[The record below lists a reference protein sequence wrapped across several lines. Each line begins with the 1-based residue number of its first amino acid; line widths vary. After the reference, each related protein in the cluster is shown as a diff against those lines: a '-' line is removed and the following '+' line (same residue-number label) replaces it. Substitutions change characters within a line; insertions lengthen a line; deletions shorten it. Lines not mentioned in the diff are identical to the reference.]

1 MKRQHRQL
9 LSLWIGLLCLADR
22 ASALGL
28 GDVKIYSHLGEP
40 LVAEVQVLDQSNSQ
54 GEVRATIGKDSDYQA
69 LGIEYSALHAQLSFE
84 PVSRNGQNYL
94 RIRSDLPV
102 HEPYVDFVLSLRDAQ
117 GQLLRE
123 VTILLDP
130 KPQAVQPAPSSSQSP
145 RLGNARAQAS
155 LPSAATA
162 PAQANSHYRV
172 QVGDSLWKIA
182 GEVKPAELT
191 QEQTMQAILAY
202 NPGAFISGDPAR
214 LMLGS
219 RLTIPSAQQIAAL
232 QHDAPL
238 AKPTQLVA
246 TETKP
251 TPAAVVARASAD
263 QSTPNAMPLRE
274 ATYSQQQSELEQF
287 LQQKAQLA
295 ADMRRL
301 SETLASL
308 NHRLAQATQ
317 TMAELKGSL
326 PAPAE
331 VIYPLALSAL
341 PAEARQ
347 LLAPDSVENLHPL
360 SAPAAQAD
368 IAMPFMMVPPANAAT
383 TGANP
388 EHQAWWNMLLA
399 WGAAGGLGFWLVR
412 RNRAKKINKGDGPVP
427 LAWPMAKNWRELRAR
442 DPELLNAHSHEIAN
456 FNLPVSTEPEA
467 VGDLTQELDSQLN
480 KQAVISQLI
489 AFGRYAEAEGLI
501 MTALKINPDINS
513 LQLLLLN
520 IYLQTQRLEQFR
532 KLEYKLAIKNLNSE
546 ELTQLAAIKANY
558 VARYEQGE
566 AQFNFRRVS

>member
-117 GQLLRE
+117 GQLIRE

-130 KPQAVQPAPSSSQSP
+130 KPQAVQPVPNSSQSP
-145 RLGNARAQAS
+145 RLGNATAQAS

-162 PAQANSHYRV
+162 PAQTNSHYRV

-191 QEQTMQAILAY
+191 QEQTMQAILTY

-238 AKPTQLVA
+238 AKPTQLVT

-263 QSTPNAMPLRE
+263 QSTPSAIQPRDSE
-274 ATYSQQQSELEQF
+274 SSQQRTELEQF

-347 LLAPDSVENLHPL
+347 LLTPDPVENLHPL

-399 WGAAGGLGFWLVR
+399 WVAAGGLGYWLVR
-412 RNRAKKINKGDGPVP
+412 RNRAKKITKGDGPVP

-442 DPELLNAHSHEIAN
+442 DPESLNAHSHEIAN

-467 VGDLTQELDSQLN
+467 VGDLTQELDNQLN

-501 MTALKINPDINS
+501 LTALKINPDTNS